1 MDLWLH
7 AQISDM
13 IHQKVIMAD
22 IVWPIFKWPLNNH
35 GHGLLENNPGRP
47 IFELLRASSV
57 YLEPFLYF
65 VPGMKWLHA
74 VAVGWMYLIGVA
86 EVLGGVDTGPC
97 CQKDSLYRPVP
108 CLSIQIPERQCTAMY
123 CVDTVKKAHNT
134 QNLLCHWP
142 RTLSKRFS
150 ICCDWPGRDYNTR
163 FYATRSISWCFYR
176 PTNHVQSTSKKHLCN
191 MIVIK
196 CESREVMGQS
206 WVNWP

>member
-13 IHQKVIMAD
+13 MHQKVIMAD

-123 CVDTVKKAHNT
+123 YVDTGPCCQKGSQYSKSTLSLATDSVKKV
-134 QNLLCHWP
+134 L
-142 RTLSKRFS
+142 
-150 ICCDWPGRDYNTR
+150 
-163 FYATRSISWCFYR
+163 
-176 PTNHVQSTSKKHLCN
+176 N
-191 MIVIK
+191 MLRLTGKGLQYEILRHKIHFLVFL
-196 CESREVMGQS
+196 
-206 WVNWP
+206 